1 MLDGVNKQFRVLM
14 EDGLKGVEP
23 SDVFLVCSFGL
34 LWVAMVYRLGLLYSE
49 LFKSSWVVC
58 LCGR

>member
-1 MLDGVNKQFRVLM
+1 M
-14 EDGLKGVEP
+14 ENGLKGVEP

-49 LFKSSWVVC
+49 LFRSSWDVC